1 MARQELY
8 YYKND
13 PKYSAEDVERIEK
26 ILKKE
31 DVVTSVFVPIVSIL
45 FMFMIP
51 CLIMDI
57 IFHIKA
63 LELAIYIL
71 VALFFV
77 AVLLWV
83 FFYFKVSQEKAEIMN
98 DIEKDKV
105 KKPH

>member
-1 MARQELY
+1 MARQERWR
-8 YYKND
+8 YKND
-13 PKYSAEDVERIEK
+13 PKYSAEEVEIIDK

-31 DVVTSVFVPIVSIL
+31 DRITAIFVPIVSIL
-45 FMFMIP
+45 FFFMIP

-71 VALFFV
+71 AILFFIALF
-77 AVLLWV
+77 LWI
-83 FFYFKVSQEKAEIMN
+83 FFYLKVSQEKAKIMN
-98 DIEKDKV
+98 KIERDKV

>member
-1 MARQELY
+1 MAKQELY

-83 FFYFKVSQEKAEIMN
+83 LFYFKVSQEKAEIMN